1 MLGDMRRKRGRVWYR
16 ALGGAC
22 WLSLLTLPLS
32 AEPSPPVA
40 GVGTATVSSNAGANA
55 TRRLPPAATV
65 QSVFHI
71 EKSENR
77 NQVHYAVRVDA
88 GCHPQGARPVFG
100 YWRDFEVGPRAT
112 SVLLDREQVAYG
124 LTPPRYVRSTPE
136 GGQIRV
142 SLRGFPARPL
152 TIDTFRQGTLCAAR
166 AVTTIANEAAVL
178 DSIYVK
184 IGFLF
189 SVDYAILRGLRL
201 VDGSAVQEKMR
212 D

>member
-22 WLSLLTLPLS
+22 WLSLLTVPLS

-40 GVGTATVSSNAGANA
+40 SVSSAAVSSAGTNASH
-55 TRRLPPAATV
+55 RVPAATV

-166 AVTTIANEAAVL
+166 AVTTIQNEAAAL
-178 DSIYVK
+178 TSIYVK